1 MKTHG
6 KIDLHAHTRHSDGLF
21 TPAALIEEAAT
32 RGVAVQAVTDHDSV
46 AALQEAR
53 EAGKRLGV
61 RVVAG
66 VEFSTRDAVGD
77 VHVLGF
83 FPGAPPDSFLA
94 LLAHQQEQRQWR
106 ARRMLER
113 LAELDMPI
121 TWADLRAAGADER
134 SVGRPHVARA
144 LLAKGFVSSF
154 QEAFTRCLAPGR
166 PAYIKHQVPLPEK
179 AVRAVLEAGG
189 VPVVAHPGHL
199 KDPTTL
205 DRMIAAGLRGVEI
218 WHPDHRPEQVAQF
231 ALLALKRDL
240 IPTGGSDF
248 HGLTGER
255 FAKLGDYPT
264 PPEAFARIEALW
276 GKRDS

>member
-1 MKTHG
+1 M
-6 KIDLHAHTRHSDGLF
+6 KIDLHAHTRHSDGMF
-21 TPAALIEEAAT
+21 TPTALIEEAAT

-46 AALQEAR
+46 AALAEAR

-61 RVVAG
+61 QVVTG

-77 VHVLGF
+77 VHVLAF
-83 FPGAPPDSFLA
+83 FPSDPPASFLA
-94 LLAHQQEQRQWR
+94 LLEKQQAQRQWR
-106 ARRMLER
+106 AARILER
-113 LAELDMPI
+113 LAELNMPV
-121 TWADLRAAGADER
+121 TWEDLRAAGADER

-144 LLAKGFVSSF
+144 LLARGFVSSF
-154 QEAFTRCLAPGR
+154 PEAFKRWLAPGR
-166 PAYIKHQVPLPEK
+166 PAYVKHDVPQPEE

-205 DRMIAAGLRGVEI
+205 DRMIAAGLKGVETF
-218 WHPDHRPEQVAQF
+218 HPDHRPDQVAQF
-231 ALLALKRDL
+231 ASLALKRDL

-248 HGLTGER
+248 HGLTGQR

-276 GKRDS
+276 GNPE